1 MEHTKIKNINLSK
14 RRKKIFR
21 RRLIFLIS
29 IILII
34 GGSIFFVF
42 SKMNKDESYRD
53 AYKKNISSR
62 ELEKM
67 RQELDIKEVNY
78 KWGSGL
84 KKGNSPK
91 RLIIH
96 HSATDSPETPEDI
109 HKFHLDNGW
118 SGIGYHFYIREDGT
132 IYKGRDENVIG
143 AHAKNANYNTLGICI
158 EGNFE
163 KEGLN
168 EAQKNSLVKLGT
180 YLSLKYP
187 IKDILPHREVVDTL
201 CPGTLFPMDN
211 IKSSIIEEIKNMW
224 WLYSEN

>member
-1 MEHTKIKNINLSK
+1 MRNKIKNIDSLEK
-14 RRKKIFR
+14 RKKIFW
-21 RRLIFLIS
+21 RRLIFLLGLIFFS
-29 IILII
+29 FIIIFFIFSII
-34 GGSIFFVF
+34 GGE
-42 SKMNKDESYRD
+42 DSYRD
-53 AYKKNISSR
+53 VYKKNISAR
-62 ELEKM
+62 ELSKM
-67 RQELDIKEVNY
+67 RDELDIKEVEY
-78 KWGSGL
+78 KWGNEL
-84 KKGNSPK
+84 KDGNSPK
-91 RLIIH
+91 KLIIH

-132 IYKGRDENVIG
+132 IYRGRDENIIG

-168 EAQKNSLVKLGT
+168 EKQRNSLINLGT

-187 IKDILPHREVVDTL
+187 IKDIIPHRSVVDTL

-211 IKSSIIEEIKNMW
+211 IKVSIIEKIKNM
-224 WLYSEN
+224 